1 MPDYKAMYL
10 SLFHATEQAIDT
22 LIAAQRECEELY
34 LNAPDEVLT
43 LLSQEPEEPSLSG
56 CCHKNSRCAMQRL
69 FL

>member
-43 LLSQEPEEPSLSG
+43 LLSQEPEEPS
-56 CCHKNSRCAMQRL
+56 
-69 FL
+69 

>member
-34 LNAPDEVLT
+34 LNAPDEALT
-43 LLSQEPEEPSLSG
+43 LLQEPEEPS
-56 CCHKNSRCAMQRL
+56 
-69 FL
+69 